1 MFKSSI
7 REQRVTEAIKKK
19 AEKVRKEIEYH
30 NHRCYVL
37 NHPEVRGKVIMPTES
52 FKALNHKREEMGN
65 FPLSSRN
72 VADGSV
78 RP

>member
-7 REQRVTEAIKKK
+7 REQRATEAVKKK
-19 AEKVRKEIEYH
+19 AEEVRKEIEYQ
-30 NHRCYVL
+30 NNRYYVL
-37 NHPEVRGKVIMPTES
+37 DHPEVRGKVIMPIER

-65 FPLSSRN
+65 FPLSGRN
-72 VADGSV
+72 VAAGSV

>member
-7 REQRVTEAIKKK
+7 REQRATEAIKKK

-30 NHRCYVL
+30 NYRYDL
-37 NHPEVRGKVIMPTES
+37 LDHPEAQGKVIMPIER